1 MDHSAREKI
10 VYHAHKDRESTSTA
24 ETYRDERFVALD
36 CLSLVNR
43 ETGAVAF

>member
-1 MDHSAREKI
+1 MDRSAREKI

-36 CLSLVNR
+36 CLSRRPARKRIRN
-43 ETGAVAF
+43 